1 MEKEYI
7 LIKSKKYKL
16 ILLLDEMDFDYY
28 TDVCVELV
36 FDGQSIILFKDN
48 LMSLK
53 NITEQ
58 YGGNIVILDSNLD
71 ESKLGILLNNYYMSI
86 YENEIQDN
94 WSLDNQEYWTGEK
107 YCCYVSLEILLWWKY
122 CYESNTCF

>member
-48 LMSLK
+48 LLSLK

-58 YGGNIVILDSNLD
+58 YSGNIVILDNNLD

-94 WSLDNQEYWTGEK
+94 WSLDNQEY
-107 YCCYVSLEILLWWKY
+107 
-122 CYESNTCF
+122 

>member
-36 FDGQSIILFKDN
+36 LMDN
-48 LMSLK
+48 L
-53 NITEQ
+53 
-58 YGGNIVILDSNLD
+58 
-71 ESKLGILLNNYYMSI
+71 
-86 YENEIQDN
+86 
-94 WSLDNQEYWTGEK
+94 
-107 YCCYVSLEILLWWKY
+107 
-122 CYESNTCF
+122 